1 MIKLLPVTLAAAL
14 ALAPAALAQDS
25 GQGQP
30 DQSAPPAYQGPIVG
44 GKNIQPT
51 QGEITERLMQQREE
65 EGKGGQPPVRQNDKE
80 LDELYEQLLQQSGP
94 SRGQ

>member
-30 DQSAPPAYQGPIVG
+30 DQSAPPPAYQGPIVG
-44 GKNIQPT
+44 GKDIQPT
-51 QGEITERLMQQREE
+51 QGEITERLMQQRED
-65 EGKGGQPPVRQNDKE
+65 EGQGGQPPVRQNDKE
-80 LDELYEQLLQQSGP
+80 LDELYQQLLQQSGP
-94 SRGQ
+94 TR